1 MQLVIPM
8 SGIGQRFK
16 NAGYT
21 LPKPFIQ
28 ISGKPMVQHVV
39 EMFPGVNDVLFIV
52 NREHFND
59 FELNIQS
66 RLLEIA
72 TSAEIV
78 VIDNHK
84 FGPAW
89 AIKQARDFIKLDVPV
104 VVNYCDFSCIWNFPE
119 FKKEL
124 YSGIDGLIATYSG
137 FHPHMLRNAQYAYL
151 QFDESDNLVQIQEKH
166 PFTSEPMSEPASSG
180 TYGFGTGQ
188 ILLDAVDVQI
198 KNDDSYNN
206 EFYSSLT
213 YKNMIS
219 SGKIIKKFEIERFFQ
234 WGTPEDFQDFKGQK
248 DFFTFMSKQ
257 KERFLNS
264 TRLEILAAGAG
275 KRFADSGYSTPKP
288 FLPLGNATLLQKAME
303 ALGTPEKSI
312 GVLLQE
318 GSEMPKGV
326 DIQLMK
332 SKVLTRRVSGL
343 TRGQAESAVI
353 SLKSGELGS
362 CVVGTCDSLIFP
374 TPDTNLKTQRRTMGV
389 WVNEPSDFAISNPNQ
404 FGWVT
409 LNSDDEVTKSWVK
422 VAPTADDKTY
432 VISGTFFFGDDQE
445 AVALIETFLETK
457 SLVNGEYYLDSV
469 LAFAKEAGWK
479 ILGFKPEWFVS
490 LGTPDEYETYRYW
503 ESVFS
508 IRPDLL
514 VSDEN

>member
-16 NAGYT
+16 NEGYS

-28 ISGKPMVQHVV
+28 ISGKSIVQHVV
-39 EMFPGVNDVLFIV
+39 EMFPGVEDILFIV

-59 FELNIQS
+59 LDLNLKV

-72 TSAEIV
+72 PNAEIV

-89 AIKQARDFIKLDVPV
+89 AIKQAKDFIKLDVPV
-104 VVNYCDFSCIWNFPE
+104 VVNYCDFACIWNFPE
-119 FKKEL
+119 FRAEL
-124 YSGIDGLIATYSG
+124 HSGIDGLIATYSG

-151 QFDESDNLVQIQEKH
+151 RLDESENLVQIQEKR

-188 ILLDAVDVQI
+188 ILLDAINAQI
-198 KNDDSYNN
+198 ESDDSYNN

-213 YKNMIS
+213 FKNMIL
-219 SGKIIKKFEIERFFQ
+219 SGKVVKKFEIDRFFQ
-234 WGTPEDFQDFKGQK
+234 WGTPEDFEDFKMQK
-248 DFFTFMSKQ
+248 DFFTFLSKQ
-257 KERFLNS
+257 KKRFSNS
-264 TRLEILAAGAG
+264 ARLEILAAGES
-275 KRFADSGYSTPKP
+275 KRFVDSGYSTPKP
-288 FLPLGNATLLQKAME
+288 FLPLGDSSLLQKAIE
-303 ALGTPEKSI
+303 SLGKPENSVGI
-312 GVLLQE
+312 LLQDSCE
-318 GSEMPKGV
+318 IPDKEV
-326 DIQLMK
+326 IQLRK
-332 SKVLTRRVSGL
+332 SEVETRRVSGL
-343 TRGQAESAVI
+343 TRGQAESAAI
-353 SLKSGELGS
+353 ALKFDKKGS
-362 CVVGTCDSLIFP
+362 CIVGTCDSLIFP
-374 TPDTNLKTQRRTMGV
+374 TSDTNLKTQKQTMGV
-389 WVNEPSDFAISNPNQ
+389 WVYEPSDFATSHPNH

-409 LNSDDEVTKSWVK
+409 LNSANEVMKSWVK
-422 VAPTADDKTY
+422 VAPNTEDQVY
-432 VISGTFFFGDDQE
+432 VVSGTFFFGDDQE
-445 AVALIETFLETK
+445 AVSLIESFLQTK
-457 SLVNGEYYLDSV
+457 SVVNGEYYLDSV

-508 IRPDLL
+508 VRPDLL
-514 VSDEN
+514 VDDEE